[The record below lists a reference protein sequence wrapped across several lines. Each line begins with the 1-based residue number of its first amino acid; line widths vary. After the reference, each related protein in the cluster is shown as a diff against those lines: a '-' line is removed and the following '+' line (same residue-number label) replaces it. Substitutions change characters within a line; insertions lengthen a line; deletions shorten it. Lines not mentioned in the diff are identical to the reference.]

1 MKDILKWQPSLS
13 TIKKKSGPL
22 LIVDTQSELVF
33 EGGGVTTT
41 FSKSIM
47 LRNKIRAA
55 VERGDADPLYMML
68 LS

>member
-1 MKDILKWQPSLS
+1 
-13 TIKKKSGPL
+13 
-22 LIVDTQSELVF
+22 LVF